1 MTRLWRSFMSAFLAG
16 MLCFSV
22 PVQAEPLT
30 ATDKISARAGF
41 AVALERGADLLG
53 SLDASDFARYNRTP
67 SKRNSAPVY
76 SREFLAAIPYSKGNK
91 EWRCLTEALYFE
103 ARGESVRGQFAVAEV
118 ILNRRDSARFPDTLC
133 GVINQGTGQK
143 FRCQFTYTCDGRAE
157 NVTDQKSW
165 QQLGKIARL
174 MMDGAPRDLTSGATF
189 YHTKAVRPKWARVFT
204 NTTTIGVHKFYRREA
219 SGANS

>member
-1 MTRLWRSFMSAFLAG
+1 MTRLWRSFMSAFLAR

-22 PVQAEPLT
+22 PVQAEPLA

-53 SLDASDFARYNRTP
+53 SLDANDFARYNRTP

-76 SREFLAAIPYSKGNK
+76 SREFLAAIPFSKGNK

-133 GVINQGTGQK
+133 GVINQGTGKKYQ
-143 FRCQFTYTCDGRAE
+143 CQFTYTCDGKKEVIHEKRAYE
-157 NVTDQKSW
+157 RVAKV
-165 QQLGKIARL
+165 ARAAI
-174 MMDGAPRDLTSGATF
+174 DGVSDEMTSGATH
-189 YHTKAVRPKWARVFT
+189 YHTKAVRPSWSRVYKETAR
-204 NTTTIGVHKFYRREA
+204 IGVHIFYRHNYRTA
-219 SGANS
+219 SN